1 MALPKK
7 KTTKSKIDTAF
18 EFINETSNNIQN
30 STKKLGRPKTII
42 EQRERISLHIKED
55 SLFRIERVLTFVK
68 RARKLKG
75 QKVDRSLLIDEA
87 IQEWLEKHEKEL
99 LAS

>member
-1 MALPKK
+1 MALPKRK
-7 KTTKSKIDTAF
+7 ITKNKIDTALD
-18 EFINETSNNIQN
+18 FISDTSSNVQ
-30 STKKLGRPKTII
+30 SPTKKLGRPKTTI

-68 RARKLKG
+68 RQRKLKG
-75 QKVDRSLLIDEA
+75 EKIDRSLLIDEA
-87 IQEWLEKHEKEL
+87 IQEWLEKYEKEL